1 MDKWLKGFLLFVII
15 VSMTSWLFIGW
26 AQSQLPQG
34 QTITLTTEKISAYRT
49 FQRDC
54 LNKAKLI
61 GTDVVLK
68 ITIYHRE
75 IRTWR
80 LTCDWEEQS

>member
-15 VSMTSWLFIGW
+15 VSIASWLLIGW
-26 AQSQLPQG
+26 AQSQMPQE
-34 QTITLTTEKISAYRT
+34 QTETLTTEDTREYRA

-54 LNKAKLI
+54 LKKAKLVK
-61 GTDVVLK
+61 TDVVLK

>member
-1 MDKWLKGFLLFVII
+1 MERWLKGFLLFVII

-34 QTITLTTEKISAYRT
+34 QTVTLTTEDVSAYRT

-54 LNKAKLI
+54 LKKAKLVK
-61 GTDVVLK
+61 TKVKLT
-68 ITIYHRE
+68 ITIYYRE

-80 LTCDWEEQS
+80 LTCDWEGQS